1 MSLLASLPRIV
12 EDCRLEYE
20 RSLSL
25 EEPALFHLRDQM
37 GSAGENQLILG
48 DNLDWLR
55 HLVRH
60 KATMQKISLIYV
72 DPPFYSGSNY
82 QAEVRISSQKQ
93 KIKGIKSKAY
103 EDKWGSGM
111 EGFLSMLTLR
121 LLYMKDLLA
130 DDGGIIVHLDWRAVH
145 YVKVIMD
152 ELYGQKRFIN
162 EIIWNYKSGGVSS
175 RSFAKKHDTL
185 LYYARGDRHYF
196 DSAKEKSYNRA
207 FKPYRFKGVKEYK
220 DELGW
225 YTMVNRKD
233 VLDVDMVGRTSRER
247 TGYATQKPERL
258 IEILLESCTKPGD
271 LCADFFAGSGTLPAV
286 AHRMGRRFMACDNSL
301 LAMAACR
308 KRLTAMDASFSYLV
322 SSKAKDDSSAKVR
335 AAVEVRAN
343 VSTEVLCKVTLFE
356 YIRDCEDLPVSAV
369 EQTELRKLLAADP
382 LALVDYWCVDRNYDG
397 KNFITEQWFA
407 REKADLPV
415 NAEFLTG
422 PNRRA
427 AIKVYDVFGGFGI
440 LDIQV

>member
-20 RSLSL
+20 KMLAQD
-25 EEPALFHLRDQM
+25 EPVLFHLRDQM
-37 GSAGENQLILG
+37 GSAGESQLILG
-48 DNLDWLR
+48 DNLDWL
-55 HLVRH
+55 HSMVRH
-60 KATMQKISLIYV
+60 KEGLQKISLIYV

-82 QAEVRISSQKQ
+82 RAEVRISSEKQ
-93 KIKGIKSKAY
+93 KIKGIKTKAY
-103 EDKWGSGM
+103 EDKWGPGM

-130 DDGGIIVHLDWRAVH
+130 DDGSIIVHLDWRAVH

-152 ELYGQKRFIN
+152 ELFGQKRFVN

-196 DSAKEKSYNRA
+196 DPAKEKSYNRA

-286 AHRMGRRFMACDNSL
+286 AYRMGRRFIACDSSL
-301 LAMAACR
+301 LAMASSR
-308 KRLTAMDASFSYLV
+308 KRLTGMDAPFSYFV
-322 SSKAKDDSSAKVR
+322 SSKEDNGTSAEVKATVD
-335 AAVEVRAN
+335 VRAN
-343 VSTEVLCKVTLFE
+343 VSEEALCKVRLCS
-356 YIRDCEDLPVSAV
+356 YLRDSKSLPVSGAEQAV
-369 EQTELRKLLAADP
+369 LRKLQAADP
-382 LALVDYWCVDRNYDG
+382 LALVDYWCIDRNYDG
-397 KNFITEQWFA
+397 KNFLTEQWIA

-415 NAEFLTG
+415 EAEFLTG

-440 LDIQV
+440 LEIQV